1 MSCLVAS
8 PRAGVKSAGGSRT
21 PGAESL
27 CLADLRAKM
36 RAHPSVGDH
45 TISADRACGHEPSVE
60 EEPVRGKRDIAVR
73 VLDGTRVISALLAA
87 RRHVAIPWLTV
98 LTYHRVGPRGAAG
111 ELDDGVLDATPEQFD
126 EQLALAKE
134 HFEPVGIDDVVAW
147 LRGAPLPKNPLLVTF
162 DDGYLDCL
170 TVALPILKKHGI
182 AATFFLA
189 TDYISE
195 RRLFWWDRIA
205 LLLKR
210 SRREVLELKIP
221 DVERLPLGAARSE
234 TERHLLQ
241 IVKKRRS
248 LDLDAFLDDVA
259 RAADVQIAPEEE
271 RALVDRYLMTWDHVG
286 EMARAGM
293 DIGSHTR
300 SHRILQTL
308 DEGALDDELEGSRRD
323 IEERTGRAVA
333 SIAYPVGY
341 PVADYPRIIRA
352 LSRSGYEVG
361 FSAASGASSTWV
373 PPSRWDVRRIAMDV
387 DHTPKFFRGIL
398 ALPALAYARPGGSAH

>member
-1 MSCLVAS
+1 M
-8 PRAGVKSAGGSRT
+8 
-21 PGAESL
+21 
-27 CLADLRAKM
+27 
-36 RAHPSVGDH
+36 
-45 TISADRACGHEPSVE
+45 
-60 EEPVRGKRDIAVR
+60 RGKRDIVVK

-87 RRHVAIPWLTV
+87 RRHVAVPWLTV

-111 ELDDGVLDATPEQFD
+111 ELDDGVLDAEPAQFAK
-126 EQLALAKE
+126 QLALARE

-162 DDGYLDCL
+162 DDGYLDCR
-170 TVALPILKKHGI
+170 TVALPILQKHGI

-189 TDYISE
+189 TDYITE

-210 SRREVLELKIP
+210 SRREVLELTVP
-221 DVERLPLGAARSE
+221 DAERLPLGSARSE
-234 TERHLLQ
+234 AERRLLQ
-241 IVKKRRS
+241 IVKKRRG

-259 RAADVQIAPEEE
+259 RAADVHIAPEEE
-271 RALVDRYLMTWDHVG
+271 RTLVDRYLMTWDDVSA
-286 EMARAGM
+286 MAQAGM

-308 DEGALDDELEGSRRD
+308 DEASLDDELEGSRRD
-323 IEERTGRAVA
+323 LEDRIGRSVR

-341 PVADYPRIIRA
+341 PVANYPRIVRA
-352 LSRSGYEVG
+352 LARSGYEVG

-373 PPSRWDVRRIAMDV
+373 PPSRWDVKRLAMDV
-387 DHTPKFFRGIL
+387 DHTDKFFRGIL
-398 ALPALAYARPGGSAH
+398 ALPALAHGRATGSNSQT